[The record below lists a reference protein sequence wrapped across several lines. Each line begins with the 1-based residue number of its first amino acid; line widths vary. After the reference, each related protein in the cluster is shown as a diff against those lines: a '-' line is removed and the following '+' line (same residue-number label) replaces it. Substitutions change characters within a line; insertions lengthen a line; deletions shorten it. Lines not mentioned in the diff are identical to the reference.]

1 MDPTDQCTKMQDMTK
16 RRLLTP
22 GKWTRLSFDR
32 TRMTGRRM
40 AAGSR
45 LLVVVDV
52 LRGPGQQVNY
62 GTGRDVR
69 PWTS

>member
-1 MDPTDQCTKMQDMTK
+1 
-16 RRLLTP
+16 
-22 GKWTRLSFDR
+22 
-32 TRMTGRRM
+32 M

-62 GTGRDVR
+62 GTGRDVSNESVADAGEPLR
-69 PWTS
+69 IDWHSDSVIRVPLRVAAGPSSASESSPR